1 MTLDPLF
8 RWVSLASG
16 APVRDARDAFDG
28 EVLLRAFERAI
39 AGECARGERLSGEDA
54 IGALGRRLRHERL
67 RDGTD
72 ALRARD
78 ETGTK
83 RLVREMYAESLRRRA
98 AAFGL
103 ARERETEARFERA
116 TPSPSARRRVAA
128 EIVDR
133 SAVTVTSTSESEDDG
148 GSETEAEE
156 ETDAVDELDLTDD
169 WLALES
175 PVRPRASP
183 AATTARAGFV
193 TAAEMLRELNLN
205 ERSVEREI
213 DVGSRG
219 SAKTLS
225 RTPRP
230 VPKTLRLWKSE
241 PPKERT
247 KKPLKWELIFDEPGA
262 RRDAMSFERL
272 FSRVDSRK
280 SSSTSPSRS
289 PPERRVNV
297 SWPGDGSLEENALQL
312 AARRRGLFSSSSS
325 SSRRGSSPE
334 RRRSDAGVA
343 ACYVPPARPSN
354 KRAIRSALR
363 VLVGPGSAEAQAVDA
378 CEYSSVV
385 LLLKGP
391 ADVAP
396 RKLRGV
402 YAVATPDAL
411 VKIYGGGPEYI
422 EERSIVDCLKYDTV
436 TSTFERLPSS
446 ALTPTVAAIALTR
459 TR

>member
-16 APVRDARDAFDG
+16 ATVRDARDAYDG
-28 EVLLRAFERAI
+28 EALLRAFERAI
-39 AGECARGERLSGEDA
+39 AGDAARDDRLSGEDA
-54 IGALGRRLRHERL
+54 IDALGRRLREENL
-67 RDGTD
+67 RDGTE

-116 TPSPSARRRVAA
+116 TPSPSAQRRVAT

-133 SAVTVTSTSESEDDG
+133 GAMRATSSSESEVDG
-148 GSETEAEE
+148 DGTDGEN

-175 PVRPRASP
+175 LVRTRASP
-183 AATTARAGFV
+183 TSTSARAGFV

-205 ERSVEREI
+205 EGSVDSDRSVS
-213 DVGSRG
+213 SRG
-219 SAKTLS
+219 GAKAFF

-230 VPKTLRLWKSE
+230 VPKTLQLWKSE
-241 PPKERT
+241 SPPRERT
-247 KKPLKWELIFDEPGA
+247 RKPLKWELIFDEPGTL
-262 RRDAMSFERL
+262 RGAMSAE
-272 FSRVDSRK
+272 K
-280 SSSTSPSRS
+280 SSNRVHARTSSSKSPSPS
-289 PPERRVNV
+289 PPASRVNV
-297 SWPGDGSLEENALQL
+297 SWRGDGSAEENALQL
-312 AARRRGLFSSSSS
+312 AARRRGLLSSSSPS
-325 SSRRGSSPE
+325 PRRGSSPE

-385 LLLKGP
+385 LLLKGA

-422 EERSIVDCLKYDTV
+422 EEQSIVDCLKYDTV

-446 ALTPTVAAIALTR
+446 ALMPTVAAITLTR